1 MKLGK
6 NDPCHCGSGNKYK
19 KCCLAKDDAARIAE
33 LNAAAAAAKATHEG
47 EATEADGKRVVT
59 ERRDAGAQ
67 APRPKPTG
75 KVQSPPIRRR
85 AV

>member
-19 KCCLAKDDAARIAE
+19 KCHLEADDAAKMAS
-33 LNAAAAAAKATHEG
+33 LNAAAAAAKGVSPDETPEEG
-47 EATEADGKRVVT
+47 VARRVADDRNRGTGPAK
-59 ERRDAGAQ
+59 
-67 APRPKPTG
+67 PKPTG
-75 KVQSPPIRRR
+75 KIQSPPVRRR